1 MIRLFLSILVS
12 LVFYSGASHASQP
25 ENIGFYYGNEAP
37 VASLM
42 AYDWLVLQPDR
53 VSASRLDDLRRAGT
67 VPLAYISLGEIARDH
82 KQYRQAPAK
91 GLLEENKAWR
101 SRVFDLRREDVQRF
115 IIDQLVEPAFKAG
128 FNGVFLDTLDS
139 FQLTEAGRAEPEAF
153 AAAQQ
158 QIIEKIRNAHPKAHI
173 LVNRGFQL
181 PDAARALVDGVV
193 VESYRRGY
201 NPDKKRYTR
210 VSDSDRAWLD
220 QQFDKWRQIRPDIPF
235 IAIDYIEEDKDADA
249 LARQLRSDGFIPY
262 VSDPDLLR
270 LGPTQPSRVKR
281 QILVFHDA
289 PSGQLIQSTAH
300 IQGGVLLD
308 ELGYIPHYRST
319 QAPLPKEPAT
329 DRFAGIVVWWETAG
343 QSNRLCNW
351 LIRQQQ
357 AGLPVVVLGQVPG
370 DRSCKQLIG
379 AGALGT
385 PSGQLDS
392 KPLQPS
398 FANYESRRLPAA
410 DGSSLPQVDIGTVT
424 PWATITD
431 SKNIEFTPVY
441 TFSGGGVALTPYL
454 FEPGPDDQKY
464 WLFNPITFM
473 AEALSKPSFPA
484 IDVTTET
491 GRIILTSH
499 IDGDGFVSRGEF
511 PGAPL
516 GAEVIEDKILKAYPV
531 AHTVSIIEA
540 ETSPKGIYPS
550 TSAEAE
556 PVARSIFRL
565 PQVEVASHSY
575 SHPFFWNLLED
586 GPKKLPKFADYGYSL
601 DIPGYTPKLETEI
614 AGSVAYINKLAPPSK
629 PVKVFLWT
637 GDAFPGVN
645 ALRQVREADLLN
657 VNGGNTHPLKYESEL
672 AGVWPVARPVGD
684 ELQIYAPVMNEN
696 LYTNLWHGPYYGFR
710 DVIDTFNILERLGRL
725 KPISIYYHFYSG
737 TKPSALHALQEIYD
751 YALSRPVTSLFL
763 SQYAVRAETAY
774 RSVLMRADDGRYQW
788 RGIGQPHTVRIDL
801 DQYPDLDASL
811 GVAGYKD
818 DAGKR
823 FVHLTGASPQLKL
836 TDRPPS
842 APYLR
847 SANAVLTRWT
857 REQEGSQWTISM
869 GFEGHQPL
877 DITMAAKRCRVKRG
891 PAMKI
896 TTAAD
901 GVHLSTTAQRVDRLD
916 LECQ

>member
-1 MIRLFLSILVS
+1 MIRLFLGILIS
-12 LVFYSGASHASQP
+12 LSFYSDISYAAQP
-25 ENIGFYYGNEAP
+25 KNIGFYYGNEAP
-37 VASLM
+37 TASLM
-42 AYDWLVLQPDR
+42 AYDWLVLQPDQ
-53 VSASRLDDLRRAGT
+53 VSASRLDDLRRADT
-67 VPLAYISLGEIARDH
+67 LPLAYISLGEIARDH
-82 KQYRQAPAK
+82 KQYREAPAD

-101 SRVFDLRREDVQRF
+101 SRVFDLRRDDVQSF
-115 IIDQLVEPAFKAG
+115 IIDKLIEPAFKAG
-128 FNGVFLDTLDS
+128 FKGVFLDTLDS
-139 FQLTEAGRAEPEAF
+139 FQLTGAGRAEPEAF

-158 QIIEKIRNAHPKAHI
+158 HIIQQIRNAHPDARI

-193 VESYRRGY
+193 VESYRRSY
-201 NPDKKRYTR
+201 SADKKRYSR
-210 VSDSDRAWLD
+210 VSDRDRMWLD
-220 QQFDKWRQIRPDIPF
+220 KQFDKWRQLRPDIPL
-235 IAIDYIEEDKDADA
+235 IAIDYVEHGDDAPA
-249 LARQLRSDGFIPY
+249 LAHQLRSDGFIPY

-270 LGPTQPSRVKR
+270 LGPTEPARVKR

-289 PSGQLIQSTAH
+289 PGGQLIQSSAH

-319 QAPLPKEPAT
+319 QAPLPKEPAI

-357 AGLPVVVLGQVPG
+357 AGLPVVVLGQIPG

-385 PSGQLDS
+385 PAGELSNE
-392 KPLQPS
+392 PLHAS
-398 FANYESRRLPAA
+398 FANFESHRFPAA
-410 DGSSLPQVDIGTVT
+410 DGSSLPQIDTGAIT
-424 PWATITD
+424 PWASVTD
-431 SKNIEFTPVY
+431 SRNTEFTPVY
-441 TFSGGGVALTPYL
+441 TFPGGGVALTPYL
-454 FEPGPDDQKY
+454 FEPGPEDQKY
-464 WLFNPITFM
+464 WLFNPITFL
-473 AEALSKPSFPA
+473 AEALQKPSFPA

-516 GAEVIEDKILKAYPV
+516 GAEVIEDKILKGYPI

-540 ETSPKGIYPS
+540 ETSPEGIYPD

-565 PQVEVASHSY
+565 PQVEVASHSF
-575 SHPFFWNLLED
+575 SHPFFWDLLEE
-586 GPKKLPKFADYGYSL
+586 GPKKLPKNADYGYSL
-601 DIPGYTPKLETEI
+601 EIPGYTPKLETEI
-614 AGSVAYINKLAPPSK
+614 AGSIAYINKLAPPSK

-645 ALRQVREADLLN
+645 ALRQVREAGLLN
-657 VNGGNTHPLKYESEL
+657 VNGGDTHPLKYESEL
-672 AGVWPVARPVGD
+672 AGVWPIARPVGD

-710 DVIDTFNILERLGRL
+710 DVIETFNILEKLGRL

-763 SQYAVRAETAY
+763 SQYAMRAETAY
-774 RSVLMRADDGRYQW
+774 RSVLMHGEDGRYQW
-788 RGIGQPHTVRIDL
+788 RGIGQPHTVRINL
-801 DQYPDLDASL
+801 DQYPDIEASS

-823 FVHLTGASPQLKL
+823 YVHLTGPSPRLKL
-836 TDRPPS
+836 TDTPPT

-847 SANAVLTRWT
+847 SANAVLTRWIRDKT
-857 REQEGSQWTISM
+857 GSRWTITL

-877 DITMAAKRCRVKRG
+877 DITIAAKRCQVKSG
-891 PAMKI
+891 PDMKI
-896 TTAAD
+896 KASAD
-901 GVHLSTTAQRVDRLD
+901 GIHLSTASQRLDRLT